1 MAARTGWPD
10 DPTVLPFPTNV
21 LGYLDSHTMVTMS
34 IPVDLAELATAIEGY
49 GWAYLLTV
57 RDDRRPHVVAVSP
70 VWSDDTLVFEVGR
83 GSAANA
89 ANGREVTLCYPP
101 IEADGY
107 SLIVDGVASVDAAS
121 ASATI
126 AFTPSKA
133 VLHRPAPVGFEG
145 SPTGCASDCLPLG
158 SELS

>member
-1 MAARTGWPD
+1 
-10 DPTVLPFPTNV
+10 
-21 LGYLDSHTMVTMS
+21 MVTMS
-34 IPVDLAELATAIEGY
+34 IPVDLAELASAIEGY

-70 VWSDDTLVFEVGR
+70 VWSDDTLVFDVGR

-89 ANGREVTLCYPP
+89 ANGPEVTLCYPP

-107 SLIVDGVASVDAAS
+107 SLIVDGAAAVGAAS
-121 ASATI
+121 GTI

-133 VLHRPAPVGFEG
+133 VLHRPAPVGFDG

-158 SELS
+158 STPS

>member
-1 MAARTGWPD
+1 MGARPGWPD
-10 DPTVLPFPTNV
+10 DPTVLPFPTHV
-21 LGYLDSHTMVTMS
+21 LGYLDSRTMVTMS
-34 IPVDLAELATAIEGY
+34 IPVDLAELASAIEGY

-70 VWSDDTLVFEVGR
+70 VWSDDTLVFGVGR
-83 GSAANA
+83 GSAANT
-89 ANGREVTLCYPP
+89 ANGPEVTLCYPP

-121 ASATI
+121 GTI

-133 VLHRPAPVGFEG
+133 VLHRPAPAGFEG

-158 SELS
+158 SEPS